1 MSVLNGLKVLEIAA
15 IGPAPFCAMMLA
27 DMGADVVRVDRRVD
41 AGLGFP
47 MAPEFDVMGRGRRS
61 IALDLKSTDDLP
73 ILRQLIA
80 SADVLIEGFRPGV
93 MERLGLGPDECL
105 AANPKLVYGRMTG
118 WGQTG
123 PLAKAAGHDL
133 NYIALSGALAA
144 IGPTDNPT
152 PPLNLLGD
160 FGGGGMLLA
169 VGILAALLEARQSG
183 RGQVVDA
190 GMVDGATLL
199 MASTYGMRAAGL
211 WNDQRKNNV
220 LDGAAPWY
228 CAYRTLD
235 DGFITIAAIE
245 PKFYAELLERL
256 ELDPA
261 TLPAQHDRSRWH
273 ELRRAFSE
281 VIGRRTRADWVA
293 RLEGTDVCFAPV
305 LGMHE
310 AAAHPHIASRNVL
323 VEQDGVVQP
332 APAPRFS
339 RTPSSLRGG
348 SPAPDADRRAIL
360 HDWGAPISAAPERGS
375 R

>member
-41 AGLGFP
+41 AGLGFS
-47 MAPEFDVMGRGRRS
+47 MAPEYDVMGRGRRS
-61 IALDLKSTDDLP
+61 VALDLKSTDDLP

-144 IGPTDNPT
+144 IGPADNPM
-152 PPLNLLGD
+152 PPLNLVGD

-169 VGILAALLEARQSG
+169 VGVLAALLEARQSG

-199 MASTYGMRAAGL
+199 MASTYGMRAAGI
-211 WNDQRKNNV
+211 WNDQRQNNV

-235 DGFITIAAIE
+235 GGFITIAAIE
-245 PKFYAELLERL
+245 AKFYAELLERL

-261 TLPAQHDRSRWH
+261 TLPAQHDRSRWP

-310 AAAHPHIASRNVL
+310 AAAHPHIAGRNTL

-348 SPAPDADRRAIL
+348 SPEPDANRDAVLR
-360 HDWGAPISAAPERGS
+360 DWGVSGSTAPEQGS
-375 R
+375 